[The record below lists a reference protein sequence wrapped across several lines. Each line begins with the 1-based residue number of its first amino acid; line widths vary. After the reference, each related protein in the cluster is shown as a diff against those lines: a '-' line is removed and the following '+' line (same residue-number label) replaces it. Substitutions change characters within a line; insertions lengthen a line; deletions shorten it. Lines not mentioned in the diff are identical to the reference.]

1 MNKLNKIGVS
11 ALCGSLAAFS
21 AAQAGELTASGSAA
35 LTYISQDDTVVGNPI
50 GMASAVSFAGSGE
63 LDNGWTVALSIAHT
77 DGGGYSNTNI
87 TITVPGMGDI
97 RVDQGTSG
105 TGIQRYDDITP
116 TVWEEADGAG
126 ISAQINKI
134 AGTSAGATIEITPTE
149 MMPAGLTA
157 HFAWSK
163 DADSGNTNDK
173 VAGGASNELGSGW
186 DLTLEAGSDLTGVDG
201 LTLYG
206 GISEVDQYQNATDT
220 NGDVSERVFGVKYA
234 TGGFTVGWQQTDED
248 TGKTSTTNYENTSYG
263 VTFNVN
269 DDLSIG
275 YAHTESTET
284 GGSLPD
290 AEADSL
296 QASYTYGGA
305 TISIAEVEV
314 ENSGYQTA
322 AANDKSGTVI
332 YLGLAF

>member
-21 AAQAGELTASGSAA
+21 AANAGDLTASGSAV
-35 LTYISQDDTVVGNPI
+35 LTYISQDDVTVGNPI

-63 LDNGWTVALSIAHT
+63 LDNGWNVAISIAGT

-87 TITVPGMGDI
+87 TITLPGMGDI

-126 ISAQINKI
+126 IGATINKI
-134 AGTSAGATIEITPTE
+134 MGTSSGATIEVTPTE
-149 MMPAGLTA
+149 LMPAGLTA
-157 HFAWSK
+157 RFAFSQ

-173 VAGGASNELGSGW
+173 VAGGSTGTLGSGW

-206 GISEVDQYQNATDT
+206 GMSEVDQFQNATT
-220 NGDVSERVFGVKYA
+220 TSGDVSERVMGIKYA
-234 TGGFTVGWQQTDED
+234 MGSFTVGWQQTDEE
-248 TGKTSTTNYENTSYG
+248 TGLTSGTDYENTSYG
-263 VTFNVN
+263 ITFQVN

-275 YAHTESTET
+275 YAHTESAET
-284 GGSLPD
+284 GQSLPD

-305 TISIAEVEV
+305 TIAIAEVDV
-314 ENSGYQTA
+314 ENAGYQTA
-322 AANDKSGTVI
+322 AANDKAGTVI
-332 YLGLAF
+332 Y